1 MLNGI
6 IDWPRRMISGIL
18 IGYLNAPSRHYHSFS
33 TTTSQSLRAV
43 LKRGDVLLVEGDQRF
58 STAVKYLTQST
69 WSHAAMYVGESATD
83 STPDNEP
90 LSLIEA
96 DLKEGVA
103 SAPLSK
109 YDGFNTRI
117 CRPIGLSPTETETV
131 AQFMINRLGQEYDL
145 RNVVDLARYLLPT
158 PPVPTRFRRQLL
170 AFGSGDPTR
179 AICSTLIA
187 QAFQSIHYPILPE
200 IESTQAYDSARLRCA
215 RKEILHI
222 RHHSLFAPRD
232 FDISPYFAII
242 KPTINKDFDYRK
254 LNWEDSDGNRANG
267 ERQKQ
272 IMLTGPEQS
281 HEGCHDSCAYTSAML
296 PHRFE

>member
-1 MLNGI
+1 MLNTI
-6 IDWPRRMISGIL
+6 IDWPRRILSGML
-18 IGYLNAPSRHYHSFS
+18 IGYLNAPSPHYHSFS
-33 TTTSQSLRAV
+33 TTTSQTLNAV
-43 LKRGDVLLVEGDQRF
+43 LKRGDILLVEGNQRF

-96 DLKEGVA
+96 DLKVGVA

-117 CRPIGLSPTETETV
+117 CRPIGLSQTETEIV
-131 AQFMINRLGQEYDL
+131 ALFMINRLGHEYDL

-158 PPVPTRFRRQLL
+158 PPVPVRFRRQML

-179 AICSTLIA
+179 VICSTLIA
-187 QAFQSIHYPILPE
+187 QAFQSIHYPILPK
-200 IESTQAYDSARLRCA
+200 IESIQAYDPARLRCA
-215 RKEILHI
+215 RKEVLHI

-242 KPTINKDFDYRK
+242 KPTIDRGFDYRK
-254 LNWEDSDGNRANG
+254 LDWEDSDDSRAKG

-272 IMLTGPEQS
+272 ILPIGTEQLPE
-281 HEGCHDSCAYTSAML
+281 ECHDSDAYTSSKQL
-296 PHRFE
+296 PRIE

>member
-1 MLNGI
+1 M
-6 IDWPRRMISGIL
+6 L
-18 IGYLNAPSRHYHSFS
+18 IGYLTSPTPHYHSFS
-33 TTTSQSLRAV
+33 TTTSESLRAV
-43 LKRGDVLLVEGDQRF
+43 LKRGDVLLVEGNQRF

-83 STPDNEP
+83 SAPDNEP

-96 DLKEGVA
+96 NLEDGVA

-117 CRPIGLSPTETETV
+117 CRPIGLSQIETESV
-131 AQFMINRLGQEYDL
+131 AQFMIDRLGHEYDL

-158 PPVPTRFRRQLL
+158 PPIPVRFRRRML

-179 AICSTLIA
+179 VICSTLIA
-187 QAFQSIHYPILPE
+187 QAYQSIHYPILPKVAT
-200 IESTQAYDSARLRCA
+200 IQAYDSVRLQCA
-215 RKEILHI
+215 LEEVLRI

-242 KPTINKDFDYRK
+242 KPTIEKGFDYRILAWENSGDSLVNSSGEVESVK
-254 LNWEDSDGNRANG
+254 LEEPHMSRFNRSG
-267 ERQKQ
+267 
-272 IMLTGPEQS
+272 
-281 HEGCHDSCAYTSAML
+281 
-296 PHRFE
+296 